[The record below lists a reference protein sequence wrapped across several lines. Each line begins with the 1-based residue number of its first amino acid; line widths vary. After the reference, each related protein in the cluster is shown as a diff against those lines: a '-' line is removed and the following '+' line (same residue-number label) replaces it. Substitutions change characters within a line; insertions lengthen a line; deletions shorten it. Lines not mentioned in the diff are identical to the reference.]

1 MNLHRNLTKVQ
12 QQLYKA
18 MDDSLNRMWK
28 VQGGQREFVGQ
39 WDTFVQRARADLP
52 QLLREVTRR
61 VRNGGELAEQLLSG
75 LSDKI
80 RQHQDAYEAR
90 VSQVE
95 EVAPG
100 CVPYT
105 RVRTGD

>member
-39 WDTFVQRARADLP
+39 WDAFVQRARADLP
-52 QLLREVTRR
+52 QLLREVTHR
-61 VRNGGELAEQLLSG
+61 VRNGAELAELLLSG

-80 RQHQDAYEAR
+80 RQHQAAYEAR

-100 CVPYT
+100 CVSNT
-105 RVRTGD
+105 RVRTGG